1 MSASKSTRDPKTV
14 GQTKGSTAGMA
25 KSTIET
31 SASENLT
38 KEPVRKISTSGIDS
52 IQTLR
57 WMVYAILICLS
68 VGWSLGR
75 IGSIQSVEMVGIQKE
90 RIKKIPE
97 ELAKLRTKL
106 ENEQTP
112 VKQADGS
119 PQLQVDGLPVTRP
132 YTIDEIEEKLGRKEK
147 ELNDKYAVLTR
158 PFLSGNDRSRWCTVR
173 ALVEPEMRVEGA
185 PYAIDK
191 VIQQPGWDTI
201 DMVKHDDHLYSSKPP
216 LFPTVMAG
224 AYWCV
229 VKTTGW
235 TLATHPFAVGRLL
248 LVLFNLVPLVVYFMV
263 MIALIERLSVHDW
276 SRIFAVA
283 VMVLG
288 TLLSAFVVVI
298 NNHLPAAVAVALTLY
313 ALVRIRLDEDHRS
326 RWFFVAGLGATLT
339 ASFELPGLAF
349 LAAVGLFLLIV
360 DYKKCLYA
368 AVPAVLIVVVPYFA
382 TNMIAHDSVR
392 LPYMHRSKTD
402 PTDNWYS
409 YSYERGGRTLESY
422 WDHPQ
427 GRDLGEPSRQI
438 YALHCLVGHH
448 GIFSLTPVWLLSF
461 VGMGIWL
468 CGNSQRMRL
477 PAFLFL
483 TLSVL
488 IIGFYL
494 MRPLIDRNYGGLTCG
509 LRWTFWLIPFW
520 LLSMLPMLDWMA
532 KFRWLRGLALL
543 LLIVSVF
550 SVVWPHNP
558 WSDPWLCELLD
569 TLPTL

>member
-1 MSASKSTRDPKTV
+1 MSTPKFASVFSKTTEKTAGPTAVATKSTMETAASTTPLAGSAEHITDPT
-14 GQTKGSTAGMA
+14 
-25 KSTIET
+25 
-31 SASENLT
+31 
-38 KEPVRKISTSGIDS
+38 R
-52 IQTLR
+52 TLR
-57 WMVYAILICLS
+57 WMVYSILICLS

-97 ELAKLRTKL
+97 ELAKLRSKL
-106 ENEQTP
+106 ENEQMP

-119 PQLQVDGLPVTRP
+119 PQLQADGSPVMRP
-132 YTIDEIEEKLGRKEK
+132 YTIDEIEEKLIRKET
-147 ELNDKYAVLTR
+147 ELNGKYAVLTR

-173 ALVEPEMRVEGA
+173 ALVEPDMRVEGA

-201 DMVKHDDHLYSSKPP
+201 DMVKHDDHFYSSKPP

-235 TLATHPFAVGRLL
+235 TLATHPFVVGRLL
-248 LVLFNLVPLVVYFMV
+248 LVLFNLVPLVVYFV
-263 MIALIERLSVHDW
+263 IMIALIERLSVYDW
-276 SRIFAVA
+276 SKIFTVA

-298 NNHLPAAVAVALTLY
+298 NNHLPAAVSVALTLY
-313 ALVRIRLDEDHRS
+313 ALVRMRLDDDR
-326 RWFFVAGLGATLT
+326 RLRCFFVAGLGAALT

-360 DYKKCLYA
+360 DHKKLCLA
-368 AVPAVLIVVVPYFA
+368 AIPAMLVVIVPYFA
-382 TNMIAHDSVR
+382 TNLIAHDSVR

-402 PTDNWYS
+402 PADNWYS
-409 YSYERGGRTLESY
+409 YSYERGGQTVESY

-427 GRDLGEPSRQI
+427 GRDQGEPSRRT

-461 VGMGIWL
+461 IGMGIWL
-468 CGNSQRMRL
+468 CSNPQRMRL
-477 PAFLFL
+477 SAFLFL
-483 TLSVL
+483 SLSLLV
-488 IIGFYL
+488 IGFYL

-520 LLSMLPMLDWMA
+520 LLSMLPTLDRMA
-532 KFRWLRGLALL
+532 ASRWLRGFALL

-550 SVVWPHNP
+550 SVVWPCNP

-569 TLPTL
+569 TLPSLWG